1 MTHPTP
7 DTAAAPAAFD
17 AKAFRAALGSFATGV
32 TVITARA
39 ADGTPVGL
47 TANSFN
53 SVSLDPPMVLWS
65 LARKALSLPVFM
77 EAAHWAVHILAADQE
92 DLSNR
97 FARSG
102 ADKFAG
108 LPTDT
113 SAHGVPLLQGCV
125 ARFECATS
133 FRYEGGDHVILVGEV
148 VSFERTPRAPLVFH
162 AGRYAHATAKQP
174 DGATRSVEGFSED
187 LLGYLLG
194 RAHHQFHATVRPVW
208 RAAGLSD
215 AAWSVVAAL
224 LVRDG
229 QSVGELARALAHV
242 VEGDVA
248 PVLQRLQADGD
259 WLEVDAGAGESE
271 LRFRLSPGGR
281 DRVLRLL
288 AVSKAREA
296 DLVAQFGSEDA
307 VALKSLLLRFCK
319 LAGAGLPDLWA
330 GAAGAG
336 DAEGHAHGNA
346 HGSAR
351 G

>member
-1 MTHPTP
+1 MTESTP
-7 DTAAAPAAFD
+7 DSRTAAAAFD
-17 AKAFRAALGSFATGV
+17 PKAFRAALGSFATGV

-53 SVSLDPPMVLWS
+53 SVSLEPPMVLWS

-77 EAAHWAVHILAADQE
+77 EAGHWAVHILAADQE

-162 AGRYAHATAKQP
+162 AGRYAHAASKQP

-229 QSVGELARALAHV
+229 LPVGELAAALAHV

-248 PVLQRLQADGD
+248 PVLQRLQAEGG
-259 WLEVDAGAGESE
+259 WLDIDAATGGGEA
-271 LRFRLSPGGR
+271 RIRLSPGGR
-281 DRVLRLL
+281 DRALRML
-288 AVSKAREA
+288 AVAKAREA
-296 DLVAQFGSEDA
+296 DLVAQFGPEDA
-307 VALKSLLLRFCK
+307 VALKSLLLRFCR

-330 GAAGAG
+330 ASAQAGDTRGAAG
-336 DAEGHAHGNA
+336 
-346 HGSAR
+346 R
-351 G
+351 